1 MPQMTTTTTR
11 HPMKKVIKAILVFV
25 PLLSASLAGVV
36 HNALHGAHILVPNQ
50 NPPSIREG
58 SVGHAHGGGRTR
70 FFVGGGL
77 HGGK

>member
-1 MPQMTTTTTR
+1 MNKR
-11 HPMKKVIKAILVFV
+11 IKAILVFF
-25 PLLSASLAGVV
+25 PLLGASLSGVV
-36 HNALHGAHILVPNQ
+36 HNALNGSHILMPNQ

-58 SVGHAHGGGRTR
+58 SVGHATHGGRTR